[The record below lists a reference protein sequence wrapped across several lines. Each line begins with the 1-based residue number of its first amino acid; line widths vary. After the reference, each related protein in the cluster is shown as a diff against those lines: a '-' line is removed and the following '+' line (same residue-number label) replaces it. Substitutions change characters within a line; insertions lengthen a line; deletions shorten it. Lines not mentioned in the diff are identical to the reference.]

1 MSTSAEFTDGT
12 HFAESAKLVRDDS
25 AAEKYVILGH
35 VDGNP
40 NHVAVQKV
48 GYDVSELPNETDDS
62 QVLYILARYESTFD
76 MSSTVKFVYFRWI
89 GDAVPYAKRGKY
101 GVVHGSIQEHFN
113 PYHLFIETSS
123 REDFDPEKINQQL
136 EETTGKKSKVLE
148 SSHGRQERGFTATQL
163 PNRDHQVASVPPMA
177 REGAKIEISTE
188 VYTAIA
194 AVRSN
199 EDPTRIGS
207 DVKPMTKAK
216 ISTHKGTIE
225 EAFGQFHVTIFAT
238 DLSDISENV
247 IMDKVKDCKSIVDL
261 FDAGQQTN
269 LILCPA

>member
-25 AAEKYVILGH
+25 AAEKYVIVGH

-48 GYDVSELPNETDDS
+48 GYDVSELPNETDDT

-89 GDAVPYAKRGKY
+89 GDGVPYVKRGKY

-148 SSHGRQERGFTATQL
+148 SSRGRQERGFTATQL

-188 VYTAIA
+188 VFTAIA

-199 EDPTRIGS
+199 EDPTRWMLAEYRDGNS
-207 DVKPMTKAK
+207 
-216 ISTHKGTIE
+216 KGPL
-225 EAFGQFHVTIFAT
+225 
-238 DLSDISENV
+238 DLTAQGEGDAEQLRETLAD
-247 IMDKVKDCKSIVDL
+247 DKVMYGLYRVKDTMDDITTVKFVYIVWYVDL
-261 FDAGQQTN
+261 M
-269 LILCPA
+269 